1 MGRRVKLK
9 WKWPY
14 INHVNFV
21 KQGSKNVSYLHN
33 IFVIKNEESGMPSDM
48 SILSVCGVAAAAMV
62 HCCPGLGWA
71 AGCWAPPDKISLDEE
86 EKQH

>member
-1 MGRRVKLK
+1 M
-9 WKWPY
+9 
-14 INHVNFV
+14 
-21 KQGSKNVSYLHN
+21 SVSNLHN

-48 SILSVCGVAAAAMV
+48 SILSVCWVAAMAY
-62 HCCPGLGWA
+62 CCPGLGWA